1 MMMSYMPDDPSDL
14 PAAAP
19 VLSVR
24 VTAGERALLE
34 AAAAHAH
41 TSLSDFVRRRAIEA
55 AELDVL
61 GRSVVTIAA
70 ADWEAVEAW
79 LDAPAK
85 DVPALRALA
94 ASKPAWR
101 D

>member
-1 MMMSYMPDDPSDL
+1 MTS
-14 PAAAP
+14 AAP

-24 VTAGERALLE
+24 VSASERALLE
-34 AAAAHAH
+34 AAAAQAH

-61 GRSVVTIAA
+61 GRSIVTVPP
-70 ADWEAVEAW
+70 EAWDRIEAW
-79 LDAPAK
+79 LGAPAK
-85 DVPALRALA
+85 DVPGLRELA
-94 ASKPAWR
+94 ERKPAWQ